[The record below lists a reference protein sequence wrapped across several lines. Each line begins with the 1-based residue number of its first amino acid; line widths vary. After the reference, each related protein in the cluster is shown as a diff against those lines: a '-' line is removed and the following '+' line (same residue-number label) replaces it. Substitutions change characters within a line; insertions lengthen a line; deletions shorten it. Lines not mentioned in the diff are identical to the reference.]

1 MEKRY
6 LYGDAGLIEVLLPQF
21 ELMEEA
27 EGGYAAVYKD
37 PLTNSFWLKY
47 YATAATQGGGYLT
60 LMRLPAPST
69 EKLIDIAIR
78 TFFDDEAVASV
89 LRLLDEEAI
98 EKKEFRQQLIEKLEQ
113 AVEKG
118 DLQPDRAIQIIRFS
132 NLADPMNKREVVGKT
147 PAQVQAD
154 AAYFA
159 GIAERAERL
168 LKRVGGRP

>member
-1 MEKRY
+1 M
-6 LYGDAGLIEVLLPQF
+6 YGDAGLIEVLLPQF
-21 ELMEEA
+21 ELMETSA
-27 EGGYAAVYKD
+27 GGYAAVYKD

-47 YATAATQGGGYLT
+47 YATTVAAGGGYLT

-69 EKLIDIAIR
+69 ENLIDIVIR
-78 TFFDDEAVASV
+78 TFFEDEAVAAV

-113 AVEKG
+113 AVETG
-118 DLQPDRAIQIIRFS
+118 DLQRDRAFQIIKFT

-147 PAQVQAD
+147 GTDVQAD

-168 LKRVGGRP
+168 LKRLS

>member
-21 ELMEEA
+21 ELMETSA
-27 EGGYAAVYKD
+27 GGYAAVYKD
-37 PLTNSFWLKY
+37 PLSNSFWLKY
-47 YATAATQGGGYLT
+47 YATAAADGGGYLT

-69 EKLIDIAIR
+69 EKLINIAIR
-78 TFFDDEAVASV
+78 TLFEDEAVAAV

-98 EKKEFRQQLIEKLEQ
+98 EKKEFRELLIEELEQ
-113 AVEKG
+113 EVEKG
-118 DLQPDRAIQIIRFS
+118 ELQPDRAFQIIKFA

-147 PAQVQAD
+147 STAVQAD

-168 LKRVGGRP
+168 LKRLS

>member
-1 MEKRY
+1 MGKRY

-21 ELMEEA
+21 ELMETA

-47 YATAATQGGGYLT
+47 YATAAKQGGGYLT

-69 EKLIDIAIR
+69 EKLIDIAIG
-78 TFFDDEAVASV
+78 TIFEDEAVAAV

-98 EKKEFRQQLIEKLEQ
+98 EKKDFRQLLIGKLEQ
-113 AVEKG
+113 AVEG
-118 DLQPDRAIQIIRFS
+118 AAIQAERVFKIIRFA
-132 NLADPMNKREVVGKT
+132 NLTDPMNKREVLGKSA
-147 PAQVQAD
+147 AQVQED
-154 AAYFA
+154 AAYFQ

-168 LKRVGGRP
+168 LERYS